1 MMKYT
6 HLLLIL
12 SVFLTPS
19 PLFAQKTIF
28 VNQNANGLQTG
39 QSWIDAYTDLQ
50 QAIGN
55 AVHGDTIWVA
65 QGTYKP
71 GPERFQSFAMVSGVQ
86 LYGGFSGFETD
97 LAQRNWNMFET
108 ILSADIGE
116 PGVDTDNNYHVLTG
130 FGADSLTVV
139 DGFTIRDGYSVDY
152 ESYPGNEGGGIQL
165 FGSPDAAYTNP
176 RISNCRFINNQA
188 QKGGAIYVGWFY
200 NAFFG
205 YHPVNPS
212 ITHCSFEN
220 NKSIPLNGGALAWEG
235 PCRGGDTI
243 KLQDCTFRNSSA
255 LYARGGHVY
264 FGTIAGTALHLSDC
278 LFDRDTSGYA
288 SLDFLLNQTNSTPT
302 YIQLEQCIFRNK
314 GGNGAV
320 GALHIDDISSNKIQ
334 CDVVGCVFDSNNNL
348 QGKSVFDIRGN
359 PGSSINLN
367 FKNTDIVNNVGSKDA
382 LCNIFIGNIHANF
395 ENCKF
400 LNNTSTPNEENHSS
414 LITWRGG
421 TNYLAETTFKNCLF
435 ANNAGGL
442 EFFTSS
448 SVYYNTEITNCTF
461 YENKKYVFA
470 KSYYPSFSQA
480 GNPYYNRIKIRN
492 SIIWETNEGPIYS
505 NVNPYGLETEQIFV
519 ENSLLRLES
528 LGSFPAA
535 GNKYVKSPLFVDSL
549 AGDFRLRACSPAVNA
564 GNNAFIDS
572 LSTDLAGTA
581 RILFGKVDMGAFEST
596 DTCKIVSTNNPS
608 NIQALQIAPNP
619 AHGLL
624 QFQLPEGTLAM
635 HLEVINASGKIVFQ
649 KNDVHSQSIDLGN
662 QSPGIYWIR
671 MRTNAG
677 VFVGKWIRL

>member
-1 MMKYT
+1 MKNT

-12 SVFLTPS
+12 SFYLAQS
-19 PLFAQKTIF
+19 PLSAQKTIF

-39 QSWIDAYTDLQ
+39 QSWIDAYADLQ

-55 AVHGDTIWVA
+55 AIHGDTIWVA

-176 RISNCRFINNQA
+176 RISHCRFVNNQA
-188 QKGGAIYVGWFY
+188 QRGGAIYVSWFY
-200 NAFFG
+200 NPFFG

-235 PCRGGDTI
+235 PCRDGDTI
-243 KLQDCTFRNSSA
+243 KLEDCTFRNSSA
-255 LYARGGHVY
+255 AITRGGHIS
-264 FGTIAGTALHLSDC
+264 FGKITGTILHLSDC
-278 LFDRDTSGYA
+278 LFDRDTCCFGSVDIL
-288 SLDFLLNQTNSTPT
+288 LDQAIETPT
-302 YIQLEQCIFRNK
+302 YVLTKRCIFRNR
-314 GGNGAV
+314 GGGCSY
-320 GALHIDDISSNKIQ
+320 GALNIEDRKSNKIY
-334 CDVVGCVFDSNNNL
+334 CDIDDCAFDHNRSI
-348 QGKSVFDIRGN
+348 GGRSVFTFEGN

-367 FKNTDIVNNVGSKDA
+367 FRNTDIVNNLGAQYA
-382 LCNIFIGNIHANF
+382 LCNIFTGNIHANF

-400 LNNTSTPNEENHSS
+400 LNNNYSFGKDGYSS
-414 LITWRGG
+414 LIRMSGYA
-421 TNYLAETTFKNCLF
+421 NYRAETSFKNCLF

-442 EFFTSS
+442 EFFTSD

-461 YENKKYVFA
+461 YENNKYVFA
-470 KSYYPSFSQA
+470 KSYYPSFSQP

-492 SIIWETNEGPIYS
+492 SVIWETNTDRLFS
-505 NVNPYGLETEQIFV
+505 NSNLSLVPEEFFV
-519 ENSLLRLES
+519 EHSILDTGYIDYFL
-528 LGSFPAA
+528 AA

-572 LSTDLAGTA
+572 ISTDLAGTA

-608 NIQALQIAPNP
+608 NIQALKIAPNP

-624 QFQLPEGTLAM
+624 QFQLPEGTLAACV
-635 HLEVINASGKIVFQ
+635 EVINASGKIVFQ

-671 MRTNAG
+671 MRTNTG

>member
-1 MMKYT
+1 MMRNT

-12 SVFLTPS
+12 SFYLAQS
-19 PLFAQKTIF
+19 PLSAQKTIF

-65 QGTYKP
+65 RGTYKP

-86 LYGGFSGFETD
+86 LYGGFSGFETA
-97 LAQRNWNMFET
+97 LEQRNWNMFET

-116 PGVDTDNNYHVLTG
+116 PGVDTDNNYHVITG

-176 RISNCRFINNQA
+176 RISHCRFINNQA

-255 LYARGGHVY
+255 LYARGAHIY
-264 FGTIAGTALHLSDC
+264 FGEIRGKALHLSNC
-278 LFDRDTSGYA
+278 LFDRDSSGYG
-288 SLDFLLNQTNSTPT
+288 SLDFFLNQASDTPT
-302 YIQLEQCIFRNK
+302 YMHLEHCIFRNK
-314 GGNGAV
+314 RGNGSN
-320 GALHIDDISSNKIQ
+320 GALNIEDRKSNKMYCDIDD
-334 CDVVGCVFDSNNNL
+334 CVFDHNRNTN
-348 QGKSVFDIRGN
+348 GRSVFTVEGN

-367 FKNTDIVNNVGSKDA
+367 FRNSTIEGNLGSQNG
-382 LCNIFIGNIHANF
+382 LCNIYVGDVNTNF

-400 LNNTSTPNEENHSS
+400 LNNTSTPNEDNHSS
-414 LITWRGG
+414 LIKWIGG

-442 EFFTSS
+442 VFSTSA

-461 YENKKYVFA
+461 YENNKYVFA
-470 KSYYPSFSQA
+470 KSYYPSFSQP

-492 SIIWETNEGPIYS
+492 SVIWETNTDPLFS
-505 NVNPYGLETEQIFV
+505 DNSLSFNTEQFFV
-519 ENSLLRLES
+519 EHSILDTGYI
-528 LGSFPAA
+528 GSFPAA

-564 GNNAFIDS
+564 GNNSFIDS
-572 LSTDLAGTA
+572 VSTDLAGTA
-581 RILFGKVDMGAFEST
+581 RILFGKVDMGAFEAT

-624 QFQLPEGTLAM
+624 QFQLPEGTLAACV
-635 HLEVINASGKIVFQ
+635 EVINASGKIVFQ

-671 MRTNAG
+671 MRTNTG

>member
-1 MMKYT
+1 M
-6 HLLLIL
+6 
-12 SVFLTPS
+12 
-19 PLFAQKTIF
+19 A
-28 VNQNANGLQTG
+28 
-39 QSWIDAYTDLQ
+39 D
-50 QAIGN
+50 
-55 AVHGDTIWVA
+55 
-65 QGTYKP
+65 
-71 GPERFQSFAMVSGVQ
+71 
-86 LYGGFSGFETD
+86 FSGFETD

-302 YIQLEQCIFRNK
+302 YIHLEQCIFRNK

-320 GALHIDDISSNKIQ
+320 GALYIDDISSNKIQ

-359 PGSSINLN
+359 LGSSINLN

-382 LCNIFIGNIHANF
+382 LCNILIGNIHANF

-414 LITWRGG
+414 LIAWRGG
-421 TNYLAETTFKNCLF
+421 TNYLAETIFKNCLF

-442 EFFTSS
+442 EFFTSA

-461 YENKKYVFA
+461 YENNKYVFA

-480 GNPYYNRIKIRN
+480 GNPYYNRIKIRH

-505 NVNPYGLETEQIFV
+505 NLNPYGLETEQIFV
-519 ENSLLRLES
+519 ENSLLRSES

-572 LSTDLAGTA
+572 ISTDLAGTA
-581 RILFGKVDMGAFEST
+581 RILFGKVDMGAFEAT

-608 NIQALQIAPNP
+608 NIQALKIAPNP

-624 QFQLPEGTLAM
+624 QFQLPEGTLAACV
-635 HLEVINASGKIVFQ
+635 EVINASGKIVFQ
-649 KNDVHSQSIDLGN
+649 TNDVHSQSIDLGN